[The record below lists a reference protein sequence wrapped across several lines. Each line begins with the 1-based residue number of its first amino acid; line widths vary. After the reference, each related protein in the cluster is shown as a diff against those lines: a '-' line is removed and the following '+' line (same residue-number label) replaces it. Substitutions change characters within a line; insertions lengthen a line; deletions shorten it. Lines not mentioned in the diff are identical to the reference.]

1 MPSEKVGNMKKII
14 LSLLISVFF
23 IYLSVKGIDFRGV
36 VEGLAKANY
45 LYVLPFLFIV
55 FVMQLL
61 RAWRWG
67 LILIPL
73 GKVSALSL
81 FAVTNVGFL
90 AIMALPAR
98 LGELCRPYLMAH
110 ISPIKMPA
118 ALGTIFVERIID
130 GATILII
137 ACIAA
142 FFTPLPHGL
151 IKAILLFFLIT
162 FGLLSAVTFAVFRR
176 DAAIDVLIPFV
187 RILPARWEKTF
198 NQAFRHFLD
207 GFGIIAEGKRLSYIL
222 LLSFLIWLIDALAIY
237 VLFIAFN
244 FTLPPVAAFVL
255 MIILIIGIALPTAP
269 GFIGNW
275 HYSCVLGL
283 SFFNIT
289 KTDALTFAIIYHF
302 FSVAIVV
309 ILGLSFLPFVKFSFA
324 DLWKQTYS
332 GRHKGAR
339 KMNEGEV

>member
-1 MPSEKVGNMKKII
+1 MPVAARQYSGKYIQELTELKKII
-14 LSLLISVFF
+14 SGILISAFF
-23 IYLSVKGIDFRGV
+23 IYLSVKGTNFRGV
-36 VEGLAKANY
+36 VEGLEKADY
-45 LYVLPFLFIV
+45 LYILPFLFIV
-55 FVMQLL
+55 VVMQLL

-67 LILIPL
+67 LILSPL

-90 AIMALPAR
+90 AITALPVR
-98 LGELCRPYLMAH
+98 LGELCRPYLMAR
-110 ISPIKMPA
+110 ISPIKMSA
-118 ALGTIFVERIID
+118 ALGTIFVERILD

-142 FFTPLPHGL
+142 YFTPMPHGL
-151 IKAILLFFLIT
+151 MRAYLLFFLIT
-162 FGLLSAVTFAVFRR
+162 FVLFSAVTFAVFRR
-176 DAAIDVLIPFV
+176 DAALDALIYFA

-207 GFGIIAEGKRLSYIL
+207 GFGIIAEGKRLFCIL

-237 VLFIAFN
+237 ALFIASNFN
-244 FTLPPVAAFVL
+244 LPPVAAFVL
-255 MIILIIGIALPTAP
+255 MIILIIGIAIPTAP

-275 HYSCVLGL
+275 HYACVLGL
-283 SFFNIT
+283 SFFGIP

-309 ILGLSFLPFVKFSFA
+309 ILGLSSLPFIKFSFN
-324 DLWKQTYS
+324 DMWKQTVCK
-332 GRHKGAR
+332 H
-339 KMNEGEV
+339 

>member
-1 MPSEKVGNMKKII
+1 MKKII
-14 LSLLISVFF
+14 LSLLISAFF
-23 IYLSVKGIDFRGV
+23 IYLSVEGIDFRGV
-36 VEGLAKANY
+36 VEGRAKANY
-45 LYVLPFLFIV
+45 LYVLPFLLIV

-67 LILIPL
+67 LILSSL
-73 GKVSALSL
+73 GKVSVLSL
-81 FAVTNVGFL
+81 FAVANVGFL

-98 LGELCRPYLMAH
+98 LGELCRPYLIARL
-110 ISPIKMPA
+110 SPIKMPA
-118 ALGTIFVERIID
+118 ALGTIFVERIFD

-137 ACIAA
+137 ACIAT
-142 FFTPLPHGL
+142 FFTSLPRWL
-151 IKAILLFFLIT
+151 IKANLIFFLIT
-162 FGLLSAVTFAVFRR
+162 FGLLSAMTFAVFKR
-176 DAAIDVLIPFV
+176 DAALDVLIPFV
-187 RILPARWEKTF
+187 RILPARWEKPF

-244 FTLPPVAAFVL
+244 FNLPPVAAFVL
-255 MIILIIGIALPTAP
+255 MIILIIGIAIPTAP

-283 SFFNIT
+283 SFFGIP

-324 DLWKQTYS
+324 DLWKQTVCKY
-332 GRHKGAR
+332 
-339 KMNEGEV
+339 